1 MKARRKWTIL
11 FILLLMLGLSLLAY
25 PSFSSLY
32 NQGRQSRVIS
42 GYQETLQREKDPYR
56 QELALAEAYNE
67 DLSLQGSDFSLSL
80 AEKGDYTRL
89 LGAEGTALGYVE
101 IPALELQLPI
111 YLGTGESVLQ
121 AGVGVLE
128 GSSLPIGGESTH
140 SVLTGHRGLPTAT
153 LFTHLDQ
160 LEAGSQFTLHVL
172 GRTLRYEVERV
183 LVVEPEDMEALY
195 IQEGEDLCTLV
206 TCTPYGI
213 NSHRMLVQGRR
224 VEDGA
229 EILSQQ
235 IRSDGVRIPWSQVAP
250 ALGAAFFILAAMAMG
265 LVRIGKQG
273 ILFLEALFDK
283 RKGGNGN
290 EKTA

>member
-42 GYQETLQREKDPYR
+42 GYQETLQQEKDPYR

-80 AEKGDYTRL
+80 AEKEDYTRL

-224 VEDGA
+224 VEEGA
-229 EILSQQ
+229 EILSRQ
-235 IRSDGVRIPWSQVAP
+235 IRSDGVRIPWTQVAP
-250 ALGAAFFILAAMAMG
+250 ALGAALFILAAMALG

-273 ILFLEALFDK
+273 ILFLEALFDQ